1 VASSSSPSSQISHL
15 ISFGFIFAAEEPEA
29 EVTSTEDANRF
40 TGKDEAEA
48 ETVEVEV
55 AACLPFLPRRFSTA
69 TGITAGTI
77 VGISKT
83 ARHTG
88 HLKGALP
95 ISSISIQEN
104 ELLIAITS
112 ES

>member
-1 VASSSSPSSQISHL
+1 
-15 ISFGFIFAAEEPEA
+15 
-29 EVTSTEDANRF
+29 VTSTEDANRF
-40 TGKDEAEA
+40 TGNDEAVAEA
-48 ETVEVEV
+48 EIVEGEGEV

-69 TGITAGTI
+69 TGTAGTI

-83 ARHTG
+83 VRHIG

-104 ELLIAITS
+104 EFMIAITS
-112 ES
+112 EKLKVEHKKKSTV